1 MNLKALEPD
10 LFSKTVETIVIKRG
24 QVICTKNLKAV
35 LEIGITEQQ
44 YVFLSK
50 ENEDIERALIFY
62 KENGFSFSK
71 EILFREKNN
80 EQSSNSFSSIQGE
93 LPESHPRPSEDELN
107 EFRDYIKKHY
117 WKASKTMAN
126 FCPHEYIINYPC
138 WKKKEDGR
146 CSGFCESCKKER
158 SAFERWAKFIRKYG
172 ERQKM
177 LKTVYT
183 VFCLDGRQYWTMGDP
198 MNTTWVL
205 NRGLIDDPKR
215 VPTVY
220 WLDRV

>member
-1 MNLKALEPD
+1 MKLDDLKPD
-10 LFSKTVETIVIKRG
+10 LFTETVKTKIRKDNVDTETE
-24 QVICTKNLKAV
+24 LKPV
-35 LEIGITEQQ
+35 VDRKGLYMQIITVDSVDEIET
-44 YVFLSK
+44 VFL
-50 ENEDIERALIFY
+50 LY
-62 KENGFSFSK
+62 KNENGYDVAD
-71 EILFREKNN
+71 EIVFKTKSADENVVKLGK
-80 EQSSNSFSSIQGE
+80 GE
-93 LPESHPRPSEDELN
+93 LPPDYPRPSEEELN
-107 EFRDYIKKHY
+107 EFRKYISSHA
-117 WKASKTMAN
+117 WKASKTMAD

-146 CSGFCESCKKER
+146 CSGFCEPCKKQRAE
-158 SAFERWAKFIRKYG
+158 FEHWAKFIRKYG

-183 VFCLDGRQYWTMGDP
+183 VFCCDERQYWTMGDP

-215 VPTVY
+215 KPKVY